1 MDRRKAVIIITLGCT
16 LFGFLGVCA
25 RYFFAHGLNSFE
37 VSFIRQSL
45 TTLGLFLILLL
56 TNRKLFSVE
65 LKDLVFMIAFGVM
78 KLLSDVTLFY
88 AQDNTTLA
96 LSSLLQMTFPYYVL
110 VLSLFIFHER
120 ITGRKL
126 IAMFVAFLGCMLV
139 TGGFFN
145 TGSSNVMG
153 ILSALFS
160 GLCFGLYLIGNSI
173 YVGKGKDPASY
184 VFYCFL
190 ISTLVSFP
198 LIDIGRTV
206 TEMSSFE
213 GIGYTLIFSLAL
225 TLLPMFLMAWSA
237 RFIEATTISVINMVE
252 IVAAAL
258 VGFVFFG
265 ESLSASN
272 ILGMILVM
280 SSVVI
285 LNIRIKKGAEKY
297 MKEHGIKNPRQIES
311 KT

>member
-1 MDRRKAVIIITLGCT
+1 
-16 LFGFLGVCA
+16 
-25 RYFFAHGLNSFE
+25 
-37 VSFIRQSL
+37 
-45 TTLGLFLILLL
+45 
-56 TNRKLFSVE
+56 
-65 LKDLVFMIAFGVM
+65 MIAFGAV
-78 KLLSDVTLFY
+78 KLLSDIALFK
-88 AQDNTTLA
+88 AQENTTLA
-96 LSSLLQMTFPYYVL
+96 LSALLQMTFPYYVL

-126 IAMFVAFLGCMLV
+126 VAMFVAFLGCMLV

-190 ISTLVSFP
+190 VSTLVSLP

-206 TEMSSFE
+206 TEMFSFE
-213 GIGYTLIFSLAL
+213 GIGYTLVFSLAL

-237 RFIEATTISVINMVE
+237 RFVEATTISVITMVE
-252 IVAAAL
+252 IVVAAL
-258 VGFVFFG
+258 AGFAFYQ
-265 ESLSASN
+265 ESLSVSN
-272 ILGMILVM
+272 LLGMVLVM

-285 LNIRIKKGAEKY
+285 LNIRIKKGTEKY
-297 MKEHGIKNPRQIES
+297 RAKQNSADSQIES